1 MAAISRT
8 GSVIDAHLL
17 DTPAL
22 PLAPGHHQP
31 RRLGGHP
38 HAVVDVACSAWRA
51 LPAERA
57 VPSVIAPGAPIEVPE
72 PAGWAVLAAG
82 VLGLAGVRRCS
93 R

>member
-1 MAAISRT
+1 MRTYWIRQHCHWLLVTTSLAVWAAT
-8 GSVIDAHLL
+8 
-17 DTPAL
+17 
-22 PLAPGHHQP
+22 
-31 RRLGGHP
+31 P

-51 LPAERA
+51 LPEERA

-72 PAGWAVLAAG
+72 PARWAVLAAG